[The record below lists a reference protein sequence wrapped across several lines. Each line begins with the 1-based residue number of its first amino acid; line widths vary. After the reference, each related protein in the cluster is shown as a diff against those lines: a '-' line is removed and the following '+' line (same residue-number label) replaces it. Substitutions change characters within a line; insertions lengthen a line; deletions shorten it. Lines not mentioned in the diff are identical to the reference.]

1 MKFYGN
7 GIVWDAENNRRLC
20 KFSKPTEP
28 HGKGVFETEDER
40 IIAELIRRGYASDA
54 APDPVS
60 PKKPTA
66 PEPGQTEPEGIKSE
80 QSATEPV
87 TADLKVDKLREIGRE
102 YGLSFTPGTKKTE
115 MAEQINEAMK
125 K

>member
-40 IIAELIRRGYASDA
+40 IIAELIRRGYASDSEAVPDPTATVGFTPNPTDANGNLA
-54 APDPVS
+54 APPDF
-60 PKKPTA
+60 
-66 PEPGQTEPEGIKSE
+66 
-80 QSATEPV
+80 V
-87 TADLKVDKLREIGRE
+87 TADLKVDKLREIGKE

>member
-7 GIVWDAENNRRLC
+7 GVVWDAENNKRLC

-54 APDPVS
+54 APAPVA
-60 PKKPTA
+60 PKEPTA
-66 PEPGQTEPEGIKSE
+66 PEPEQTKPEGIEPE
-80 QSATEPV
+80 QSAAEPV
-87 TADLKVDKLREIGRE
+87 TAKLGVKKLREIGKQ
-102 YGLSFTPGTKKTE
+102 YGLSFPVGTTMAE

>member
-1 MKFYGN
+1 MRFYGN
-7 GIVWDAENNRRLC
+7 GVVWDAENDRRLC

-54 APDPVS
+54 APAPVA
-60 PKKPTA
+60 PKEPTA
-66 PEPGQTEPEGIKSE
+66 PEPEQTKPEGIEPE
-80 QSATEPV
+80 QSAAEPV
-87 TADLKVDKLREIGRE
+87 TADLSAKELREIGKE
-102 YGLSFTPGTKKTE
+102 LGLSFPASTTKVE
-115 MAEQINEAMK
+115 MAAKINEAMK